1 VGFFRLVSPSHRCN
15 AARRFWF
22 GIRKIFSG
30 FWLVALCMTA
40 TLPALAAEGIEFIDA
55 TFEATDEGYTLSTNY
70 SVDLTHALEDA
81 LSRGI
86 PLHFKLQL
94 EVSKPRWYWLDDVAI
109 KTSRNIRVSYNVLTR
124 QYRASVDG
132 SLYRSFSRFDDLLA
146 LLRHPGR
153 WLVAETGALKP
164 DASYTVAIQFSLDVS
179 QLPKLIQV
187 NALGSGDWRMSS
199 GWTRFNYKTENK

>member
-1 VGFFRLVSPSHRCN
+1 M
-15 AARRFWF
+15 
-22 GIRKIFSG
+22 
-30 FWLVALCMTA
+30 CMA
-40 TLPALAAEGIEFIDA
+40 TVMPALAADGIEFIDA
-55 TFEATDEGYTLSTNY
+55 TFEATDEGYLLSTNY

-94 EVSKPRWYWLDDVAI
+94 EVSRPRWYWLDDVAI

-132 SLYRSFSRFDDLLA
+132 NLYRSFSRFDDLLA

-153 WLVAETGALKP
+153 WLVAEPGALKP
-164 DASYTVAIQFSLDVS
+164 DASYTVAVQFSLDVS

-199 GWTRFNYKTENK
+199 GWTRFNYKTEPK